1 MWVDSPLV
9 LSMNIM
15 VLSTRTSYP
24 SMPPCLHQ
32 SIHSSSSPHASP
44 ISLTAHIPPRVPHTN
59 TVPWLQAK
67 VANLGV
73 VRVGESSVVNFTD
86 PCYAQTMQASSACDL
101 YSFGLVILVTVASH
115 AALLEEEFQSNTLQ
129 SVTNCLSS
137 GDVVSLKDPR
147 MDAPDDMF
155 ARLIQ
160 LALSCCLANASLRPA
175 MPLVVKELKDLR
187 GELLGT
193 GSVNGGTN
201 SDIQQR
207 LGGIQQHE
215 GFPRAVI
222 AQTIEPSQA
231 AVLAECQ
238 RQWGATFPGWTAG
251 GKCADAFALV
261 CDSDGMIVKMEVEKY
276 GTDGASLGS
285 IPHVLSNL
293 SRLSVL
299 SLSVNAMT
307 GPIPPSLANLPKL
320 NALSLYS
327 NNLTGSI
334 PSTFSRLKLLVYM
347 DLSNNLLSGRIPSQ
361 LSSLGRLTHLDIGY
375 NSLTGTI
382 PASLGSLLT
391 LQYLFLN
398 DNQLIDS
405 LPPSLSTLSKLKV
418 LALQDNHLSGN
429 IPESLA
435 NLNQLS
441 ALLLSGNTLEGS
453 IPSSF
458 GRLSKLTSLGLSG
471 NELIG
476 PIPSNLASLTALNY
490 LSLSNNGLSDGVPTF
505 IGNLTSLIYLY
516 LSNNQLQ
523 GSLPPSIWALPA
535 LIELDLSDNMLTG
548 SIPSSITSLDG
559 LSSLNLAGN
568 SITGSIPDALGNL
581 TTLTL
586 LDLSNTQL
594 GSSMP
599 SSLGGLTQLVYL
611 EVQNSQLKG
620 SLPATLGAIT
630 SLTALDINGTGLTCP
645 APGTSCIVPQ
655 NRSSTFCSVCRAFC
669 SGCIPPSPSPPPSP
683 PAPPVD
689 SPPPASQP
697 GLPTGAIIGIA
708 VAGGLLLLALAA
720 AALWIWH
727 TRNREVPHK
736 QHKQA
741 SRLIRKYSLVPPM
754 CQQFSLEDMEQ
765 ATNNWAKANL
775 LGSGGFGD
783 VFKGVSPL
791 DGTTLWA
798 VKRAKLLTNDFD
810 REVTQMATK
819 HHPNLVRL
827 LGFCIDVEPET
838 AHVEQILV
846 YEFVPNG
853 DLEKRMAPDAAT
865 PLTLQQRLEI
875 LLGAAHGLEYLHSFN
890 MVHRDIKPANILID
904 ANMQIG
910 RNEAAALKDP
920 RMDASEEIIMRITQL
935 AVHCTAKRTAN
946 RPSMTDIATELQTIL
961 VALGGPTSRV
971 FRAAEQVD
979 AQLDVAN
986 SNRMDLDEAFS
997 IIDSMNEHA
1006 REMKNP
1012 KDV

>member
-1 MWVDSPLV
+1 
-9 LSMNIM
+9 
-15 VLSTRTSYP
+15 
-24 SMPPCLHQ
+24 
-32 SIHSSSSPHASP
+32 
-44 ISLTAHIPPRVPHTN
+44 
-59 TVPWLQAK
+59 
-67 VANLGV
+67 
-73 VRVGESSVVNFTD
+73 
-86 PCYAQTMQASSACDL
+86 
-101 YSFGLVILVTVASH
+101 
-115 AALLEEEFQSNTLQ
+115 
-129 SVTNCLSS
+129 
-137 GDVVSLKDPR
+137 
-147 MDAPDDMF
+147 
-155 ARLIQ
+155 
-160 LALSCCLANASLRPA
+160 
-175 MPLVVKELKDLR
+175 
-187 GELLGT
+187 
-193 GSVNGGTN
+193 
-201 SDIQQR
+201 
-207 LGGIQQHE
+207 
-215 GFPRAVI
+215 
-222 AQTIEPSQA
+222 

-904 ANMQIG
+904 ANMQPKIADFGLLRVGEGTTVQATRVMGTPGYVDPAYARTQKATTATDVYSFGVLMLMVTTGRDVTFYDKGKSVNIAQWVKEQIG